1 MKKAIITGITG
12 QDAACLAKLL
22 LNKGY
27 KVYGTYRK
35 NTSVGFWRIKELEVE
50 HHTNLELI
58 EYDLED
64 LDATIEMLKALKP
77 DELYNLAAQSHI
89 AQSFEEPIDTASATG
104 MGVLNILEAIRR
116 TDIKIK
122 LFQASSSEIFGKIT
136 ISPQVEETKFYPRN
150 PYGVSKV
157 FAHMMSIN
165 YRQTYNIFACI
176 GILYN
181 HESALRSDIFVTR
194 KITNSV
200 AKIKLKKLDVLK
212 LGNLDA
218 KRDWGHAKDYVKMM
232 WMILQYEK
240 PEDWVIATGR
250 TTEIR
255 EFVRLAGKFLG
266 IEIEF
271 VGEGVDEKGI
281 VKEINEERLKE
292 VLKNIGIENQDSVI
306 ENAKK
311 LIGKYIINVDP
322 KYFRPTEVD
331 LLLGNPTK
339 AETKLGWS
347 REYKLEE
354 LVNDMMASDLKL
366 MTKEQYLKEGGYTIM
381 NYFE

>member
-22 LNKGY
+22 LSKGY

-50 HHTNLELI
+50 NHANLELI

-218 KRDWGHAKDYVKMM
+218 KRDWGYADEYVEAMHMM
-232 WMILQYEK
+232 MQETKPDTYIL
-240 PEDWVIATGR
+240 ATGKAHSVR
-250 TTEIR
+250 D
-255 EFVRLAGKFLG
+255 FVIMAFKAVG
-266 IEIEF
+266 IELEF
-271 VGEGVDEKGI
+271 SGSGE
-281 VKEINEERLKE
+281 NEFAIDTKTKKVVLE
-292 VLKNIGIENQDSVI
+292 VNPIFYRPLET
-306 ENAKK
+306 EL
-311 LIGKYIINVDP
+311 LIGNP
-322 KYFRPTEVD
+322 KKIKD
-331 LLLGNPTK
+331 
-339 AETKLGWS
+339 KLGWES
-347 REYKLEE
+347 KTSLEE
-354 LVNDMMASDLKL
+354 ICKIMVEADLKRNL
-366 MTKEQYLKEGGYTIM
+366 NNEL
-381 NYFE
+381 

>member
-50 HHTNLELI
+50 HHANLELI

-200 AKIKLKKLDVLK
+200 A
-212 LGNLDA
+212 
-218 KRDWGHAKDYVKMM
+218 
-232 WMILQYEK
+232 
-240 PEDWVIATGR
+240 
-250 TTEIR
+250 
-255 EFVRLAGKFLG
+255 
-266 IEIEF
+266 
-271 VGEGVDEKGI
+271 
-281 VKEINEERLKE
+281 
-292 VLKNIGIENQDSVI
+292 
-306 ENAKK
+306 
-311 LIGKYIINVDP
+311 
-322 KYFRPTEVD
+322 
-331 LLLGNPTK
+331 
-339 AETKLGWS
+339 
-347 REYKLEE
+347 
-354 LVNDMMASDLKL
+354 
-366 MTKEQYLKEGGYTIM
+366 
-381 NYFE
+381 

>member
-50 HHTNLELI
+50 HHANLELI

-218 KRDWGHAKDYVKMM
+218 KRDWGYADEYVEAMYMM
-232 WMILQYEK
+232 MQETKPDTYIL
-240 PEDWVIATGR
+240 ATGKAHSVR
-250 TTEIR
+250 DFVIMAFKAVDIEL
-255 EFVRLAGKFLG
+255 EFSGSG
-266 IEIEF
+266 ENEF
-271 VGEGVDEKGI
+271 AIDTKTKKVV
-281 VKEINEERLKE
+281 LE
-292 VLKNIGIENQDSVI
+292 VNPIFYRPLEV
-306 ENAKK
+306 EL
-311 LIGKYIINVDP
+311 LIGNP
-322 KYFRPTEVD
+322 KKIKD
-331 LLLGNPTK
+331 
-339 AETKLGWS
+339 KLGWES
-347 REYKLEE
+347 KTSLEE
-354 LVNDMMASDLKL
+354 ICKIMVEADLKRNL
-366 MTKEQYLKEGGYTIM
+366 NNEL
-381 NYFE
+381 

>member
-35 NTSVGFWRIKELEVE
+35 NSSVGFWRIKELEVE

-218 KRDWGHAKDYVKMM
+218 KRDWGYADEYVEAMYMM
-232 WMILQYEK
+232 MQETKPDTYIL
-240 PEDWVIATGR
+240 ATGKAHSVR
-250 TTEIR
+250 DFVIMAFKAVDIEL
-255 EFVRLAGKFLG
+255 EFSGSG
-266 IEIEF
+266 ENEF
-271 VGEGVDEKGI
+271 AIDTKTKKVV
-281 VKEINEERLKE
+281 LE
-292 VLKNIGIENQDSVI
+292 VNPIFYRPLEV
-306 ENAKK
+306 EL
-311 LIGKYIINVDP
+311 LIGNP
-322 KYFRPTEVD
+322 KKIKD
-331 LLLGNPTK
+331 
-339 AETKLGWS
+339 KLGWES
-347 REYKLEE
+347 KTSLEE
-354 LVNDMMASDLKL
+354 ICKIMVEADLKRNL
-366 MTKEQYLKEGGYTIM
+366 NNEL
-381 NYFE
+381 